1 MKPKKTQKNNTQ
13 RKNSKKMIFADKRFN
28 TDRYINPFTDFGF
41 KKLFGE
47 ECNKELL
54 LSFLNELLQKKEG
67 RIVSLSYLNR
77 ETLGFAKDTRKAVF
91 DIFCENEKGEKF
103 IVEMQKARQNFFKD
117 RALFYSSS
125 AIMQQGQADW
135 NYELKERIFKK
146 MFAAAE
152 IANLTKED
160 YWRYLDNFTAEND
173 LNNVLDTAKGD
184 GLSKGFARGLKKG
197 LNKGMVAGRAKGR
210 ADGRAEELE
219 KIVINSYQAGL
230 SEEMIIN
237 ISGLKIEDIRA
248 ILENKLILTP

>member
-1 MKPKKTQKNNTQ
+1 MKLMNINTRRRDESHLYQ
-13 RKNSKKMIFADKRFN
+13 
-28 TDRYINPFTDFGF
+28 
-41 KKLFGE
+41 
-47 ECNKELL
+47 LL
-54 LSFLNELLQKKEG
+54 
-67 RIVSLSYLNR
+67 
-77 ETLGFAKDTRKAVF
+77 TLTKDTRKAVF

-173 LNNVLDTAKGD
+173 LNNVLDTAIGD
-184 GLSKGFARGLKKG
+184 GLAKGFARGLKKG
-197 LNKGMVAGRAKGR
+197 KAE
-210 ADGRAEELE
+210 GRAEERE

-248 ILENKLILTP
+248 ILEKKLILTP